1 MKVPLLEL
9 VRQYKEIS
17 GEIDA
22 GIKAVLEKGVF
33 ILGENVVKFEE
44 EIANYCDA
52 RYAAAVANGTDALEL
67 SLKAL
72 GIGKGDE
79 VITTPFT
86 FIATTEAICI
96 NGARPVF
103 VDIEAD
109 TCNINPSLIEGKIT
123 NKTKAIIPVHLFGH
137 PCDMGAITAIAKKHN
152 LKVIED
158 CAQAIG
164 AEFESKRVGG
174 FGDIGCFSFFPSKN
188 LGCYGD
194 GGMVITNDKAIA
206 DKIKMLRVHGQSDK
220 YRHELEGRNSRLDEL
235 QAVILRTKIKH
246 LDRWNDARRGH
257 ARSYNSLFKD
267 LNLNSRL
274 ETPVERRHCKH
285 VYNIYNIRVKDR
297 DGLKDFL
304 SSREASTAIYYPIPL
319 HLQEVYRPLG
329 HKKGDF
335 PVSEKASAEVL
346 ALPIFPELKREEVEF
361 IAESIFDFYKGRN

>member
-1 MKVPLLEL
+1 MKVPLVEL

-17 GEIDA
+17 GDIDA

-44 EIANYCDA
+44 EMADYCGTK
-52 RYAAAVANGTDALEL
+52 YAVGVANGTDALEL

-72 GIGKGDE
+72 EIGDGDE

-86 FIATTEAICI
+86 FIATTEAVCV
-96 NGARPVF
+96 NGARPVL

-109 TCNINPSLIEGKIT
+109 TYNIDPSLIEKKIT
-123 NKTKAIIPVHLFGH
+123 KRTKAVIPVHLFGH
-137 PCDMGAITAIAKKHN
+137 PCDIDSVMAIAKRRN

-164 AEFESKRVGG
+164 AEFDSRRVGG

-194 GGMVITNDKAIA
+194 GGMVVTDDKAIA
-206 DKIKMLRVHGQSDK
+206 DKIRMLRVHGQSDK

-235 QAVILRTKIKH
+235 QAAILRVKIKH
-246 LDRWNDARRGH
+246 LDRWNDSRRRN
-257 ARSYNSLFKD
+257 AQTYNSLFQS

-274 ETPVERRHCKH
+274 GMPVERRHCKH
-285 VYNIYNIRVKDR
+285 VYNIYNIRTKDR
-297 DGLKDFL
+297 DGLKDYL
-304 SSREASTAIYYPIPL
+304 ASKQVATAVYYPIPL
-319 HLQEVYRPLG
+319 HLQKVYESLG
-329 HKKGDF
+329 YKKGDF
-335 PVSEKASAEVL
+335 PNSERASLEVL
-346 ALPIFPELKREEVEF
+346 ALPIFPELKEEEIKFVVS
-361 IAESIFDFYKGRN
+361 SISDFLS